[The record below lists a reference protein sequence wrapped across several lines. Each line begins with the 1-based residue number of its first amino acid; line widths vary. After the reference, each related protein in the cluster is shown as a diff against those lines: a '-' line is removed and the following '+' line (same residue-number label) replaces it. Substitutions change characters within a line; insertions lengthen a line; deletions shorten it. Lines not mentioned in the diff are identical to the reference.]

1 MATGDKNEMLFSVGI
16 DAKEAIREAKN
27 LAKRIKDAVKAK
39 DDWGFEKQVT
49 VLKAVNREI
58 AQIGKVETAEKK
70 INDYLEQQNQ
80 LEKEKLKLQDASRLK
95 TLAEAELAK
104 KEDNYKL
111 KFEHKPDTAGAINAR
126 ADMEHLRSV
135 IAGANADIASAN
147 ANIATLE
154 SSMAGIVSWLE
165 KMKVKAETFSA
176 VFAGGDTNLEGLL
189 ATLETF
195 SEKETEIKDGAE
207 IIKTAVEDAFV
218 SAETG
223 AENAGEAFETT
234 AEKINKAEEEAK
246 LFREQMEDQE
256 GFALDLDADVNKMS
270 IAELTRYMYQLRD
283 AMKEIKKEWEKQGY
297 KTTQYDEL
305 YNNIN
310 NKLGEAQQA
319 ARNFGKEIE
328 NTKRDANEALKKSV
342 VLVSQFT
349 QQIAPANSMLGTL
362 AGSIQ
367 RIGQAAL
374 QAGREA
380 ATALAEGTAGL
391 SLILTAVAEFV
402 NLAQTAAAKIV
413 DSIKSVWN
421 TVKSILD
428 KIGDAIKKIVSL
440 ITSLAKTVTD
450 HLKKAFDDTGRS
462 SSNVFDLKNWKRALQ
477 LITKYVFGFRSFF
490 FLYRKLRK
498 GIADGLK
505 NLVQFEGGANETNH
519 AITELRTS
527 LLYLKNAWAAAFAPV
542 INAVYP
548 ILVQLMD
555 MLAAVGNAIARF
567 IAALTGQAT
576 VLQAVRVGAGDYAQS
591 LADAGSSAGDAAKK
605 QEELNDRLA
614 EFDDLNVLGKDKDKT
629 SPSGGGGGG
638 GAADYNPNVND
649 MFVRIET
656 PMNDLAKRLRE
667 LWEQGD
673 FYGIGNLLAT
683 ELSTSMAELA
693 QRMAPGGDIYNKVM
707 EAGRN
712 ISDLLD
718 GILDVEDLGSNFG
731 KLFGNAVVLGI
742 DFLEEILTPDK
753 FLKLGTHIANAM
765 NEAIPLI
772 VPKLGEFIGL
782 LFTDAI
788 TGWYGWVTNADFARW
803 GESIAQGLNNFLEQM
818 NMTRIKGVLGKVEP
832 LNAWQMLGID
842 ITETVQGM
850 IDMLGALIAG
860 ADWHALGEGIGQ
872 LLSNIDFGS
881 IWEGLIDTRGH
892 FLSGLGEL
900 WGGFSETGP
909 SGLVDML
916 LPFIEALQDIPEL
929 LNTIKETLL
938 EVFGLDGLTTTEK
951 KVAFVRDTIQS
962 IGEFIAVLPE
972 TLENLIETLGRIA
985 DVVESIFGTVG
996 DTNTGRGAAAGAGI
1010 GAFFGHPFLGMIAGS
1025 NVGNI
1030 LDRILPGENNALANA
1045 IDILDSQLTDGRL
1058 TSTVELFRDIGDAID
1073 GAANSTE
1080 ILDDAVNLLLGD
1092 FATGNATSIASI
1104 GSHFLG
1110 MSPNIGAVAISLK
1123 EVASEV
1129 TNVKGAFE
1137 TAKNTMNLDTVDASL
1152 RATAETAKT
1161 SLSVIPDKFTEIKSV
1176 ADVQSGDMK
1185 TKFTTAFDTI
1195 KQSSDD
1201 SSKVVSDSFTTA
1213 SENIKT
1219 SFIGAWDEIKA
1230 SISEGGDLFTALS
1243 DGLGNTMKA
1252 LLNAMIRGI
1261 NLSITKPLQDISSS
1275 FNVLRSLDVNGS
1287 KPFATIPVLHVPPIP
1302 YLAQGAVIPPNK
1314 EFMAVL
1320 GDQSHGTNIEAP
1332 LDTIRQAVGEEFA
1345 PYSEAIVNAIAQV
1358 VQAVNNKNLVIGDRE
1373 IGKANARYESQ
1384 QALIRGTML

>member
-1 MATGDKNEMLFSVGI
+1 MPASTDKTDLQFTAKLNMDPAIQEARKGSEKIERALSIKPETKAIEKLQQDLTALGTAGNTAFANLKKAATKYQLTDGGKRINSQIAATKKDLESLDASSNDYVERQRDLQKKLQALNASKASLKARGKYSTKEVDLGSTK
-16 DAKEAIREAKN
+16 AKEALAEYVNIQNKAVALADKIVAKN
-27 LAKRIKDAVKAK
+27 TEAANKTKQKA
-39 DDWGFEKQVT
+39 E
-49 VLKAVNREI
+49 
-58 AQIGKVETAEKK
+58 AQ
-70 INDYLEQQNQ
+70 
-80 LEKEKLKLQDASRLK
+80 EKETK
-95 TLAEAELAK
+95 TAQE
-104 KEDNYKL
+104 
-111 KFEHKPDTAGAINAR
+111 
-126 ADMEHLRSV
+126 
-135 IAGANADIASAN
+135 SAN
-147 ANIATLE
+147 ATEEGAKQTQFEAESARKVGEEIDNNTKKQQQFNAEAAKQSADKVDKAKATT
-154 SSMAGIVSWLE
+154 VHQ
-165 KMKVKAETFSA
+165 V
-176 VFAGGDTNLEGLL
+176 
-189 ATLETF
+189 
-195 SEKETEIKDGAE
+195 
-207 IIKTAVEDAFV
+207 
-218 SAETG
+218 
-223 AENAGEAFETT
+223 
-234 AEKINKAEEEAK
+234 
-246 LFREQMEDQE
+246 
-256 GFALDLDADVNKMS
+256 DLDADVATMS
-270 IAELTRYMYQLRD
+270 YGRLLRYIAQVKLML
-283 AMKEIKKEWEKQGY
+283 KEIDAAQKETNY
-297 KTTQYDEL
+297 TTDQYDDIVEKAT
-305 YNNIN
+305 
-310 NKLGEAQQA
+310 NKLNEAKQA
-319 ARNFGKEIE
+319 VKDYGKE
-328 NTKRDANEALKKSV
+328 TKETGTKSNEALGQAV
-342 VLVSQFT
+342 VLVANFT
-349 QQIAPANSMLGTL
+349 QQIAPANSMLGTI

-391 SLILTAVAEFV
+391 SLILTIVAEVV
-402 NLAQTAAAKIV
+402 NLVQTAAAKIV

-421 TVKSILD
+421 TIKSILS
-428 KIGDAIKKIVSL
+428 KIADAIKKIISL
-440 ITSLAKTVTD
+440 IMSLAKTVID

-462 SSNVFDLKNWKRALQ
+462 SSNIFDLKNWRKALQ

-490 FLYRKLRK
+490 FLYRRLRK

-614 EFDDLNVLGKDKDKT
+614 EFDDLNVLGRDKDKT

-638 GAADYNPNVND
+638 GADDYNPNVND

-673 FYGIGNLLAT
+673 FYGIGNFLAT
-683 ELSTSMAELA
+683 ELSNGMARLA

-772 VPKLGEFIGL
+772 VPKLGEFFGL

-818 NMTRIKGVLGKVEP
+818 NMTRVKGVLGKVEP

-881 IWEGLIDTRGH
+881 IWEGLVDTRGH
-892 FLSGLGEL
+892 FLSGLSEL

-962 IGEFIAVLPE
+962 IGEFISELPE
-972 TLENLIETLGRIA
+972 TLENLVETLGRIA
-985 DVVESIFGTVG
+985 DVVERVFEFIG
-996 DTNTGRGAAAGAGI
+996 DTNADAR
-1010 GAFFGHPFLGMIAGS
+1010 
-1025 NVGNI
+1025 
-1030 LDRILPGENNALANA
+1030 EN
-1045 IDILDSQLTDGRL
+1045 
-1058 TSTVELFRDIGDAID
+1058 
-1073 GAANSTE
+1073 ANSEGFWEDFVEDIRTRVTIGGIAE
-1080 ILDDAVNLLLGD
+1080 IIGGPIVGSVANIITTFTQTGNEIGTAVANGVEDSLDDKNPILGYIERNARDFQLLG
-1092 FATGNATSIASI
+1092 IAASAV
-1104 GSHFLG
+1104 GEHFLG

-1123 EVASEV
+1123 DVASEAA
-1129 TNVKGAFE
+1129 NVKGAFE
-1137 TAKNTMNLDTVDASL
+1137 TTKNAMNFDTVDASL

-1176 ADVQSGDMK
+1176 ADTQSGDMK

-1201 SSKVVSDSFTTA
+1201 SSRVVSDSFTTA
-1213 SENIKT
+1213 SDNIKT

-1252 LLNAMIRGI
+1252 LLNAMIQGI
-1261 NLSITKPLQDISSS
+1261 NISITKPLQDISSS
-1275 FNVLRSLDVNGS
+1275 FNVLRTLDVNGS
-1287 KPFATIPVLHVPPIP
+1287 KPFATIPVLRVPTIP